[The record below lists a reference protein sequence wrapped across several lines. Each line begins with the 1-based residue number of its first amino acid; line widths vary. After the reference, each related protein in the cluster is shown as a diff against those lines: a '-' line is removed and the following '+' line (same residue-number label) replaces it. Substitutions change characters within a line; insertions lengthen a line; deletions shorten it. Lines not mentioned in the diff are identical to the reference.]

1 MNTSLKS
8 DYLGSIASGLCL
20 VHCLLTPIIFV
31 AKTCSKSCCHSAPS
45 WWSAI
50 DYIFLV
56 ISLFAVIETVKNT
69 NKAWMKYAI
78 SFSWV
83 FLCFAIFN
91 EKFEWLSSLDF
102 LVYVPAFLLIALHL
116 YNLKYCKCKEDS
128 CCV

>member
-50 DYIFLV
+50 DYVFLV

-69 NKAWMKYAI
+69 SKEWMKYAI

-83 FLCFAIFN
+83 FLCFAILN
-91 EKFEWLSSLDF
+91 EKFEWLSALDF
-102 LVYVPAFLLIALHL
+102 LVYIPAFLLIALHL